1 MALLESFLRH
11 ARNIGAM
18 TAEEMD
24 AVRAGVASGSETESA
39 AIEAWTGRVR
49 EGEWEYYKGVTWGPP
64 TDKTRFKVGDKVYA
78 CMGEGAWV
86 RAVVRKVWVC
96 EEDWCECMQQLGHTP
111 EGRLAM
117 AYGMDIEGDNAPC
130 CGSGSCVIHAPIDS
144 ASCVISRDKN
154 PTDDMIYDKAV
165 VLGYGDRETFLDWA
179 PSGYGGIHVCA
190 MYMDDHENIRR
201 LLRRSPISYPEC
213 DPNARHN
220 RVRESP
226 LCMAAIVRWASSAA
240 HHPSLFFEAL

>member
-1 MALLESFLRH
+1 M
-11 ARNIGAM
+11 
-18 TAEEMD
+18 
-24 AVRAGVASGSETESA
+24 
-39 AIEAWTGRVR
+39 
-49 EGEWEYYKGVTWGPP
+49 
-64 TDKTRFKVGDKVYA
+64 
-78 CMGEGAWV
+78 
-86 RAVVRKVWVC
+86 
-96 EEDWCECMQQLGHTP
+96 
-111 EGRLAM
+111 
-117 AYGMDIEGDNAPC
+117 
-130 CGSGSCVIHAPIDS
+130 
-144 ASCVISRDKN
+144 ISRDKN
-154 PTDDMIYDKAV
+154 PTDDIIYDKAV

-190 MYMDDHENIRR
+190 MHMDDQENIRR

>member
-1 MALLESFLRH
+1 MRFPAKSGKKYWAMPTQSAARPLIPSKNIFVGMSLLKSFVRH

-24 AVRAGVASGSETESA
+24 AVRAGVASGSGTESG

-96 EEDWCECMQQLGHTP
+96 EEDWCE
-111 EGRLAM
+111 
-117 AYGMDIEGDNAPC
+117 
-130 CGSGSCVIHAPIDS
+130 
-144 ASCVISRDKN
+144 
-154 PTDDMIYDKAV
+154 
-165 VLGYGDRETFLDWA
+165 
-179 PSGYGGIHVCA
+179 
-190 MYMDDHENIRR
+190 
-201 LLRRSPISYPEC
+201 
-213 DPNARHN
+213 
-220 RVRESP
+220 
-226 LCMAAIVRWASSAA
+226 
-240 HHPSLFFEAL
+240 